1 MTPAHGPVAV
11 LVALEEE
18 RHLLLEALTDRRDDE
33 VAGRA
38 VSIGSLDGHPVVICR
53 AGMGKVNVALLATL
67 VVERFAPST
76 LVFSG
81 VAGGIDPTLDVG
93 DVVVAA
99 HTIQHDAGFVEGG
112 RTVTYQ
118 AGHLPFVNATDRLGY
133 AVDPALLARVGPAVG
148 SLDLVPVRDDRPP
161 RVVLGTV
168 VTGDV
173 FVNDAAT
180 RERLHATFDAAAV
193 EMEGAALAQ
202 VAEELGVA
210 HLVVRALSDLAGAEP
225 TIDFERFVRLASV
238 NSATV
243 IRAVLSVL

>member
-1 MTPAHGPVAV
+1 MDSALALGIGLLIGLVIGAAVAV
-11 LVALEEE
+11 L
-18 RHLLLEALTDRRDDE
+18 LLQR
-33 VAGRA
+33 
-38 VSIGSLDGHPVVICR
+38 R
-53 AGMGKVNVALLATL
+53 AG
-67 VVERFAPST
+67 
-76 LVFSG
+76 
-81 VAGGIDPTLDVG
+81 AGS
-93 DVVVAA
+93 
-99 HTIQHDAGFVEGG
+99 
-112 RTVTYQ
+112 
-118 AGHLPFVNATDRLGY
+118 
-133 AVDPALLARVGPAVG
+133 VDPALLARVGPAVG
-148 SLDLVPVRDDRPP
+148 SLDLVPVRGDRPP

-202 VAEELGVA
+202 VAEQLGVA